1 MNNERFAV
9 PELLFHPSDVGIQ
22 EMGIAEAVVHV
33 LSKLDE
39 GLSVSLSAL
48 SVHLSVC
55 TGTSVC
61 LSLCQYIH
69 ISSFCQLPRLLSC
82 TSASSTKS

>member
-55 TGTSVC
+55 LSVYTHFIF
-61 LSLCQYIH
+61 L
-69 ISSFCQLPRLLSC
+69 
-82 TSASSTKS
+82 SASQTPVLHGCIQH

>member
-39 GLSVSLSAL
+39 GLSVNLSAL

-55 TGTSVC
+55 
-61 LSLCQYIH
+61 LYWYICVAVSIYTH
-69 ISSFCQLPRLLSC
+69 LIFL
-82 TSASSTKS
+82 SASQTPVLQECIQH